1 MDQKEKT
8 FRVLSWIAEIAL
20 CFCLLAEIVFAHSLV
35 SQASMLVFF
44 GCTALLVLQ
53 KKHLYFSW
61 WMIVSA
67 LLVLWSA
74 IVSFGWALD
83 RAVSI
88 DMVKTLIIT
97 SVFFFFLFQYLLLRA
112 DMRRYLAIYV
122 IATMLAVCYLYYK
135 ERMLPW
141 STTRLGGPD
150 GVHPNTIGLI
160 SAFATGACVMLIDKR
175 WRLLWLVPL
184 VILLGGIVLTI
195 SFGSLVIA
203 AGLMVVMLL
212 VRFPKKWGW
221 KLAGLAALGAVA
233 GGLVLFTDLFMGIPA
248 LAHVREVG
256 LFFVKGEGLGGSTAE
271 RITLVQAAYYWFAQ
285 RPMTGWGLAC
295 FRFLEGSLGSYA
307 HNNYIELLVSGGIP
321 MLMIYYV
328 GQIGALIYAA
338 RVIKRAKAEDPNN
351 ERAEE
356 RRTVYVFIVLM
367 LAHLVMDIGGVTYY
381 ERHYG
386 VYFVLLIAAARIF
399 SASKKLPAAK
409 E

>member
-1 MDQKEKT
+1 MFLFVGRNRFCAFAGLPGKHACFLWLHRSAGAAEET
-8 FRVLSWIAEIAL
+8 PVLFLVDDRFSG
-20 CFCLLAEIVFAHSLV
+20 AH
-35 SQASMLVFF
+35 
-44 GCTALLVLQ
+44 
-53 KKHLYFSW
+53 
-61 WMIVSA
+61 
-67 LLVLWSA
+67 
-74 IVSFGWALD
+74 
-83 RAVSI
+83 
-88 DMVKTLIIT
+88 TLERNRLIRLGDG
-97 SVFFFFLFQYLLLRA
+97 SRGVDGHGQDADHNDGLFFFLFQYLLLRA

-256 LFFVKGEGLGGSTAE
+256 LFFIKGEGLGGSTAE

-321 MLMIYYV
+321 MLVIYYV

-338 RVIKRAKAEDPNN
+338 RVIKCAKAEDPNN

-356 RRTVYVFIVLM
+356 RRTVYIFIVLM

-386 VYFVLLIAAARIF
+386 VYFVLLFAAARIF